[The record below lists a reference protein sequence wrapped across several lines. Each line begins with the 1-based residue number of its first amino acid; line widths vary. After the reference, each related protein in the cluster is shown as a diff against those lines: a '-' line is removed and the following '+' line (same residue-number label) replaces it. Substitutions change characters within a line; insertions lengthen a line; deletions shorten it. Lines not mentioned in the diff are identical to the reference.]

1 MIDFSDDSRTTRE
14 VLAGDVDAFGR
25 IVNKYQKP
33 IYNLMY
39 RMTHSEQIA
48 MDLAQETFLKAYARL
63 SRFKQGCSFFS
74 WIYAIGV
81 NLAKDHARRRFR
93 ESRCF
98 AADVEVQHF
107 ADEAQP
113 DAEQC
118 LQQRQVME
126 RLSAAL
132 DRLPLEYREAVVLR
146 YRYDFEMKEI
156 AQALSLSVSGAKM
169 RVHRGLRKL
178 QTLFEE
184 ENHDPAC

>member
-1 MIDFSDDSRTTRE
+1 MH
-14 VLAGDVDAFGR
+14 
-25 IVNKYQKP
+25 
-33 IYNLMY
+33 

-63 SRFKQGCSFFS
+63 SRFKPGRSFFS

-81 NLAKDHARRRFR
+81 NLAKDHARRTFR
-93 ESRCF
+93 ENRCF
-98 AADVEVQHF
+98 VPDLEVQRF

-113 DAEQC
+113 DAEQS

-146 YRYDFEMKEI
+146 YRYDCEMKEI

-178 QTLFEE
+178 KTLLEE